1 MLCHRSPASRDR
13 GLLFSHPRLIVGR
26 DYLLCIDAHTST
38 LNLVIPFSVDKQ
50 RIRSISTMVLVLNL
64 VLNLVLYLYGSHAS
78 RLHPHCHACIIRAL
92 QLSRLQIVVGL
103 QIVLFGD
110 LL

>member
-64 VLNLVLYLYGSHAS
+64 VLNLVLYLVLNLLPAYVCKHVQ
-78 RLHPHCHACIIRAL
+78 CILNISTYRSTAVD
-92 QLSRLQIVVGL
+92 I
-103 QIVLFGD
+103 
-110 LL
+110 

>member
-50 RIRSISTMVLVLNL
+50 RIRSISTIVLVLNL
-64 VLNLVLYLYGSHAS
+64 VLNLVLYLYGSHAM
-78 RLHPHCHACIIRAL
+78 RAGCILIVMHA
-92 QLSRLQIVVGL
+92 
-103 QIVLFGD
+103 
-110 LL
+110 LLERFSYRGCK